1 MEDGGGVREPEEHPH
16 LDGLARV
23 TFAVESPVRRL
34 VGSGRLNPLPHA
46 GTISV
51 ILFFIVV
58 ATGIYITL
66 FFEFGFE
73 ASYRSVEKLTS
84 HPLQRFMRS
93 LHRYSSAALVLTT
106 LVHGWR
112 IFVASRF
119 NGPRRWRWLTGLT
132 ALVLVLVAGVTGY
145 WLLWDQRAQLINE
158 ATASVLDVLGV
169 GRTMVGAILTADG
182 SGWQI
187 LLLIWLGHLL
197 VTAVI
202 GWFLWRHLRRT
213 RLPWLPP
220 RLWTGLMVAALIIV
234 SFVFPAELLQIAE
247 PSFLVD
253 SVPLDPFFLFL
264 LPGLAALP
272 GPLVLLAFAAVSAFV
287 AFLPWLLSRRQ
298 PQTVKIEA
306 EACTGCELCVIDC
319 PYQALEMVSVGNR
332 SIAEVN
338 PGACV
343 ACGICIG
350 SCVFDAIV
358 LPGATLP
365 PAPDVAGCDVVV
377 ACDRH
382 RRLSRANEVEV
393 LTVRC
398 AGVVSPT
405 AISGL
410 LKRGANSVQV
420 VGCPPADCA
429 FGVGNRLA
437 EERMSGGRRPR
448 VPTRSARV
456 TSRDFVA
463 PTALAHAL
471 ATPGS
476 HLSAD
481 PYDIPTNR
489 WRLGVAGA
497 LVLASVLLVGLATTI
512 ILNVNRPESGV
523 LVVVHHE
530 PGSVIEG
537 TAAGPSG
544 APGTPT
550 VLRTAIG
557 DSSPREKT
565 IGTGGLASA
574 VVELPAPAGETFLL
588 IELQEGLDRTVVRN
602 GLVDLDEGRRLV
614 VVIEDEVN
622 VDAEAGRR
630 VFESSRAGCTVC
642 HSVNPGVEL
651 VGPNLAGVA
660 LIAGERVSGM
670 TSEEYLRQSIIDP
683 DAYVVDGF
691 PAGQMLDIYEE
702 ALTGDEIDSL
712 VAYLTTLDQEDP
724 G

>member
-1 MEDGGGVREPEEHPH
+1 MDDGGGVREPEEHPH

-58 ATGIYITL
+58 ATGLYITL

-84 HPLQRFMRS
+84 HPVQRFMRS

-119 NGPRRWRWLTGLT
+119 NGPRRWRWLTGFT
-132 ALVLVLVAGVTGY
+132 ALVVILIAGVTGY

-158 ATASVLDVLGV
+158 ATASVLGV
-169 GRTMVGAILTADG
+169 FGMGRTMVSAILTADG

-187 LLLIWLGHLL
+187 LLLIWFGHLL
-197 VTAVI
+197 ATAVI

-220 RLWTGLMVAALIIV
+220 RMWTGLMIGALAIV
-234 SFVFPAELLQIAE
+234 SIAFPAELLQIAD
-247 PSFLVD
+247 PSYLVD
-253 SVPLDPFFLFL
+253 SVPIDPFFLFL
-264 LPGLAALP
+264 LPGLASLP
-272 GPLVLLAFAAVSAFV
+272 GPLVIAAFAAVSVFV
-287 AFLPWLLSRRQ
+287 ALLPWLLSRRH
-298 PQTVKIEA
+298 PQVVAIDP
-306 EACTGCELCVIDC
+306 EACTGCELCVVDC
-319 PYQALEMVSVGNR
+319 PYRALQMVPLGDR
-332 SIAEVN
+332 SIAEVT
-338 PGACV
+338 PETCV

-350 SCVFDAIV
+350 SCVFDAIA

-365 PAPDVAGCDVVV
+365 PAPDVAGRDVVV
-377 ACDRH
+377 ACERH
-382 RRLSRANEVEV
+382 RRLSRAGDAEV

-398 AGVVSPT
+398 AGVVSPS

-410 LKRGANSVQV
+410 LKQGANSVQV

-437 EERMSGGRRPR
+437 EERMAGERRPR

-481 PYDIPTNR
+481 PFDIPKDR
-489 WRLGVAGA
+489 WRLVVTGA
-497 LVLASVLLVGLATTI
+497 VVLASVLLVGLATTV
-512 ILNVNRPESGV
+512 ILTVNRPESGV

-530 PGSVIEG
+530 PGSVISG
-537 TAAGPSG
+537 TTAVPSG

-557 DSSPREKT
+557 GGSPEEET

-574 VVELPAPAGETFLL
+574 VVELPAAAGENFLL
-588 IELQEGLDRTVVRN
+588 VELREGEDRTVVRN
-602 GLVDLDEGRRLV
+602 GTVDLVKGRRLV
-614 VVIEDEVN
+614 VIVEDEAN

-642 HSVNPGVEL
+642 HSVDPGVQL

-660 LIAGERVSGM
+660 LTAGERVSGM
-670 TSEEYLRQSIIDP
+670 TSEQYLRQSIVDP
-683 DAYVVDGF
+683 DAHVVDGF

-702 ALTGDEIDSL
+702 TLSTDEIDAL
-712 VAYLTTLDQEDP
+712 VAYLMTLDQEDP
-724 G
+724 S